1 MELNVTTTKQ
11 NPRGMDLDLFG
22 LTMRGLKASR
32 LEVSAFTFRVCGS
45 WVGVGGGGRDWE
57 GGYR

>member
-45 WVGVGGGGRDWE
+45 WVGVGGGGRE
-57 GGYR
+57 